1 MFGVC
6 VKGKGGSVKV
16 EFIVQGNPV
25 PQPRQRHRVAHIA
38 GRAYVKNYTPKADP
52 VNGWKNMIRLVAR
65 EAHDGD
71 MLTGPIQCELTY
83 VLPRPKTL
91 CWKTKPTP
99 RIHHESKPDIDN
111 LQKSVFDALNGFLW
125 KDDSQI
131 SQVVASK
138 FIASGDELPHLRFV
152 ARCIGGDGTVQNDT
166 EYRRRDS
173 VATCLQ
179 WTGANAQR
187 IGQLAEC
194 MPIPIDEMLAVDTQA
209 GTVLM
214 CLGDWLCRSSH
225 GLVVLRPEDF
235 ERTFIRE

>member
-1 MFGVC
+1 
-6 VKGKGGSVKV
+6 VKV

-25 PQPRQRHRVAHIA
+25 PQPRQRLGLKYIGGKLRPA
-38 GRAYVKNYTPKADP
+38 NYTPKDDP
-52 VNGWKNMIRLVAR
+52 VNTWKNMIRLVAR
-65 EAHDGD
+65 QAHDGD
-71 MLTGPIQCELTY
+71 ILTGPIQCELTC
-83 VLPRPKTL
+83 VFPRPKFMQR
-91 CWKTKPTP
+91 KTIATP
-99 RIHHESKPDIDN
+99 RVFHAKKPDIDN
-111 LQKSVFDALNGFLW
+111 LQKSVFDALNGYLW

-131 SQVVASK
+131 SQVTASK

-152 ARCIGGDGTVQNDT
+152 ARCIGGDGTVQSDA

-179 WTGANAQR
+179 WTGGNAQR

-194 MPIPIDEMLAVDTQA
+194 QPIPIDEMLAVDTQA

-225 GLVVLRPEDF
+225 GLTVLRPEEF